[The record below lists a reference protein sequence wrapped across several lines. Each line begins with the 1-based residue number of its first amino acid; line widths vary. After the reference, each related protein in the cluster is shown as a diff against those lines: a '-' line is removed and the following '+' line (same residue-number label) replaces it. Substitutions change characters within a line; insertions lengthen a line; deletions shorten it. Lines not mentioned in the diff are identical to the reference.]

1 MIVTVTL
8 NAALDRTLTVPN
20 FQAGFRHRASESLT
34 LPGGK
39 GVNIARALKSLG
51 QPVIATGLAGG
62 KTGIRIVE
70 DLTAEGILNDFVRIR
85 GESRT
90 STAIIDPTSNTQTE
104 LNEYGPVVTARE
116 LHAFMEKF
124 TYIAKGADV
133 VIIAGSLPRKVKDS
147 FYKEIIGAL
156 SATDALTVLDT
167 AGEPLRLAIKANPG
181 LVSPNIFEAEALVG
195 HEFAEDEDSLHAAV
209 QLSRMGAG
217 SAIIT
222 HPGGCFAYLD
232 DGEGSQRTY
241 SVQIPPQD
249 PISTVGSGDAF
260 LAGYVS
266 ARVSG
271 KSETECLRYAVACGA
286 ANTQKYGAGIFDVH
300 DVKRFVAKT
309 KVEVSG
315 ESGDVANL

>member
-39 GVNIARALKSLG
+39 GVNIARALKALG
-51 QPVIATGLAGG
+51 QPVIAIGLAGG

-70 DLTAEGILNDFVRIR
+70 DLTTEGILNDFVRIR

-104 LNEYGPVVTARE
+104 VNEYGPVVTARE

-133 VIIAGSLPRKVKDS
+133 VILAGSLPRKVKDS
-147 FYKEIIGAL
+147 FYKELVGAL
-156 SATDALTVLDT
+156 KSSEALTVLDT
-167 AGEPLRLAIKANPG
+167 AGEPLRLAIKAGPG
-181 LVSPNIFEAEALVG
+181 LVSPNIFEAEALIG
-195 HEFAEDEDSLHAAV
+195 HEFGDDEEFFQAAQ
-209 QLSRMGAG
+209 QLSRMGSG
-217 SAIIT
+217 SGIIT
-222 HPGGCFAYLD
+222 HSRGCYAYLD
-232 DGEGSQRTY
+232 DGDGRQTVY
-241 SVQIPPQD
+241 KVQAPPLD

-266 ARVSG
+266 AKLSG
-271 KSETECLRYAVACGA
+271 KSPAECLRQGVACGA
-286 ANTQKYGAGIFDVH
+286 ANTQKYGAGVFDPH
-300 DVKRFVAKT
+300 EVKRLYAKT
-309 KVEVSG
+309 KLE
-315 ESGDVANL
+315 EREI

>member
-167 AGEPLRLAIKANPG
+167 AGEPLRMAIKANPG

-209 QLSRMGAG
+209 HLSRMGAG

-232 DGEGSQRTY
+232 DGSGSQKTY
-241 SVQIPPQD
+241 TVQIPPQD

-271 KSETECLRYAVACGA
+271 KSDAECLRYAVACGA
-286 ANTQKYGAGIFDVH
+286 ANTQKYGAGVFDVH

-309 KVEVSG
+309 KVEEISL
-315 ESGDVANL
+315 GDAA

>member
-39 GVNIARALKSLG
+39 GVNIARALKTLG

-70 DLTAEGILNDFVRIR
+70 DLTAEGILNDFVLIR

-90 STAIIDPTSNTQTE
+90 STAVIDPTSNTQTE
-104 LNEYGPVVTARE
+104 VNEYGPVVTARE

-124 TYIAKGADV
+124 SYIAKGADV

-147 FYKEIIGAL
+147 FYKEIIAVLAG
-156 SATDALTVLDT
+156 TDALTVLDT
-167 AGEPLRLAIKANPG
+167 AGEPLRLAIKAKPG
-181 LVSPNIFEAEALVG
+181 MVSPNIFEAEALVG
-195 HEFAEDEDSLHAAV
+195 HEFSEDEDSLHAAL
-209 QLSRMGAG
+209 QLHRMGAG

-222 HPGGCFAYLD
+222 HPSGCYAYLD
-232 DGEGSQRTY
+232 DGDGGQKTFT
-241 SVQIPPQD
+241 VKVPPLD

-260 LAGYVS
+260 LAGFVS
-266 ARVSG
+266 ARLSG
-271 KSETECLRYAVACGA
+271 KSDLECLREAVACGA
-286 ANTQKYGAGIFDVH
+286 ANTQKYGAGVFDVH
-300 DVKRFVAKT
+300 DMKRLISKV
-309 KVEVSG
+309 KVE
-315 ESGDVANL
+315 EKALKD

>member
-104 LNEYGPVVTARE
+104 VNEYGPVVTARE

-133 VIIAGSLPRKVKDS
+133 VIVAGSLPRKVKDS

-167 AGEPLRLAIKANPG
+167 AGEPLRMAIKAKPG
-181 LVSPNIFEAEALVG
+181 LVSPNVFEAEALVG
-195 HEFAEDEDSLHAAV
+195 HEFSEDEDSLHAAAT
-209 QLSRMGAG
+209 LSRMGAT

-222 HPGGCFAYLD
+222 HTSGCYAYLA
-232 DGEGSQRTY
+232 DGEGGQKTY
-241 SVQIPPQD
+241 KVTIPPLD

-260 LAGYVS
+260 LAGFVS
-266 ARVSG
+266 ARLSG
-271 KSETECLRYAVACGA
+271 KSDIECLRYAVACGA
-286 ANTQKYGAGIFDVH
+286 ASTQKYGAGVFDVH
-300 DVKRFVAKT
+300 DMKRLIPKT
-309 KVEVSG
+309 KVEERTLG
-315 ESGDVANL
+315 EVG

>member
-104 LNEYGPVVTARE
+104 VNEYGPVVTARE

-133 VIIAGSLPRKVKDS
+133 VIVAGSLPRKVKDS
-147 FYKEIIGAL
+147 FYKDIIGAL
-156 SATDALTVLDT
+156 AATDALTVLDT
-167 AGEPLRLAIKANPG
+167 AGEPLRLAIKAKPG
-181 LVSPNIFEAEALVG
+181 LVSPNMFEAEALVG
-195 HEFAEDEDSLHAAV
+195 HEFAEDEDYLHAVAH
-209 QLSRMGAG
+209 LSRMGAG

-222 HPGGCFAYLD
+222 HPSGCYAYLD
-232 DGEGSQRTY
+232 DGNGGQKTY
-241 SVQIPPQD
+241 QVQIPPLD

-260 LAGYVS
+260 LAGFVS

-271 KSETECLRYAVACGA
+271 KDDADCLRYAVACGA
-286 ANTQKYGAGIFDVH
+286 ANTQKYGAGIFDINE
-300 DVKRFVAKT
+300 VKHLLPKT
-309 KVEVSG
+309 KVEEKNSGGVSLQ
-315 ESGDVANL
+315 S

>member
-51 QPVIATGLAGG
+51 QPVIATGMAGG
-62 KTGIRIVE
+62 KTGLRIIE
-70 DLTAEGILNDFVRIR
+70 DLTNEGILNDFVRIK

-116 LHAFMEKF
+116 LSSFIEKF

-133 VIIAGSLPRKVKDS
+133 VIIAGTLPRKVKDS
-147 FYKEIIGAL
+147 YYRDLIKAL
-156 SATDALTVLDT
+156 KPAEVMTVLDT
-167 AGEPLRLAIKANPG
+167 AGEALRHGIKAGPS
-181 LVSPNIFEAEALVG
+181 LVSPNIVEAEALIG
-195 HEFAEDEDSLHAAV
+195 HEFGDEEELLRAAEELT
-209 QLSRMGAG
+209 RMGAG
-217 SAIIT
+217 SGIIT
-222 HPGGCFAYLD
+222 HTGGCYACLEEE
-232 DGEGSQRTY
+232 DGARMY
-241 SVQIPPQD
+241 YNVKVPPLD

-266 ARVSG
+266 ARLSDM
-271 KSETECLRYAVACGA
+271 EPQDCLRQAVACGA
-286 ANTQKYGAGIFDVH
+286 ANTQKYGAGVFDAH
-300 DVKRFVAKT
+300 DVKTIFGKAKVT
-309 KVEVSG
+309 VLE
-315 ESGDVANL
+315 NL

>member
-62 KTGIRIVE
+62 KTGTRIVE

-104 LNEYGPVVTARE
+104 VNEYGPVVTARE

-133 VIIAGSLPRKVKDS
+133 VIVAGSLPRKVKDS
-147 FYKEIIGAL
+147 FYKDIIGAL
-156 SATDALTVLDT
+156 AETKALTVLDT
-167 AGEPLRLAIKANPG
+167 AGEPLRLAIKAKPG

-195 HEFAEDEDSLHAAV
+195 HEFAEDEDSLHAAA

-222 HPGGCFAYLD
+222 HPAGCYAFLD
-232 DGEGSQRTY
+232 DGDGAQKAF
-241 SVQIPPQD
+241 SVKIPPLD

-260 LAGYVS
+260 LAGFVS
-266 ARVSG
+266 ARLSG
-271 KSETECLRYAVACGA
+271 KSDQECLRTAVACGA
-286 ANTQKYGAGIFDVH
+286 ANTQKYGAGVFDVH
-300 DVKRFVAKT
+300 DMKRLIPKT
-309 KVEVSG
+309 KVEEV
-315 ESGDVANL
+315 EL

>member
-286 ANTQKYGAGIFDVH
+286 ANTQKYGAGIFDIH

-309 KVEVSG
+309 KVE

>member
-104 LNEYGPVVTARE
+104 VNEYGPVVTARE

-133 VIIAGSLPRKVKDS
+133 VIVAGSLPRKVKDS
-147 FYKEIIGAL
+147 FYKDIIGAL
-156 SATDALTVLDT
+156 SATGALTVLDT
-167 AGEPLRLAIKANPG
+167 AGEPLRMAIKAKPG
-181 LVSPNIFEAEALVG
+181 LVSPNMFEAEALVG
-195 HEFAEDEDSLHAAV
+195 HEFGEDEDSLHAAA

-222 HPGGCFAYLD
+222 HPSGCYAYLD
-232 DGEGSQRTY
+232 DGEGHQQSYTV
-241 SVQIPPQD
+241 SIPPLD

-260 LAGYVS
+260 LAGFVS
-266 ARVSG
+266 ARLSG
-271 KSETECLRYAVACGA
+271 KSDIECLRYAVACGA
-286 ANTQKYGAGIFDVH
+286 ANTQKYGAGVFDVH
-300 DVKRFVAKT
+300 EMKRLISKTTVDERQIKVA
-309 KVEVSG
+309 
-315 ESGDVANL
+315 

>member
-167 AGEPLRLAIKANPG
+167 AGEPLRMAIKANPG

-232 DGEGSQRTY
+232 DGDGSQKTY
-241 SVQIPPQD
+241 TVEIPPQD

-271 KSETECLRYAVACGA
+271 KSDAECLRYAVACGA
-286 ANTQKYGAGIFDVH
+286 ANTQKYGAGVFDVH
-300 DVKRFVAKT
+300 DVKRFIAKT
-309 KVEVSG
+309 KVE
-315 ESGDVANL
+315 EMNLGDAA

>member
-156 SATDALTVLDT
+156 AATDALTVLDT
-167 AGEPLRLAIKANPG
+167 AGEPLRMAIKANPG

-232 DGEGSQRTY
+232 DGNGSQKTY
-241 SVQIPPQD
+241 TVQIPPQD

-271 KSETECLRYAVACGA
+271 KSEAECLRYAVACGA
-286 ANTQKYGAGIFDVH
+286 ANTQKYGAGVFDIH
-300 DVKRFVAKT
+300 DVKRFIAKT
-309 KVEVSG
+309 KVE
-315 ESGDVANL
+315 EMGDVAKL

>member
-20 FQAGFRHRASESLT
+20 FQAGLRHRASESLT

-62 KTGIRIVE
+62 KTGIRIIE

-104 LNEYGPVVTARE
+104 VNEYGPVVTARE

-133 VIIAGSLPRKVKDS
+133 VIVAGSLPRKVRDS

-167 AGEPLRLAIKANPG
+167 AGEPLRMAIKAKPG

-195 HEFAEDEDSLHAAV
+195 HEFAEDEDSLNAAE

-222 HPGGCFAYLD
+222 HPGGCFACLD
-232 DGEGSQRTY
+232 EGDGSPQKTY
-241 SVQIPPQD
+241 TVQIPPQD

-271 KSETECLRYAVACGA
+271 KSDSECLRYAVACGA
-286 ANTQKYGAGIFDVH
+286 ANTQKYGAGIFDIH
-300 DVKRFVAKT
+300 DVKRFVTKT
-309 KVEVSG
+309 KVT
-315 ESGDVANL
+315 

>member
-39 GVNIARALKSLG
+39 GVNISRSLKSLE

-62 KTGIRIVE
+62 KTGLRIVE
-70 DLTAEGILNDFVRIR
+70 DLTTEGILNDFVRIK

-104 LNEYGPVVTARE
+104 VNEYGPVVTARE

-133 VIIAGSLPRKVKDS
+133 VIIAGTLPRKVKDS
-147 FYKEIIGAL
+147 YYRELIKAL
-156 SATDALTVLDT
+156 KSAEVMTVLDA
-167 AGEPLRLAIKANPG
+167 AGEPLRHAIKAKPS
-181 LVSPNIFEAEALVG
+181 LVSPNIVEAEALIG
-195 HEFAEDEDSLHAAV
+195 HEFGDEEEFLQAA
-209 QLSRMGAG
+209 QELTRIG
-217 SAIIT
+217 SGSGIIT
-222 HPGGCFAYLD
+222 HAGGCYAYLVED
-232 DGEGSQRTY
+232 DGSTMY
-241 SVQIPPQD
+241 YNVKVPPLD

-266 ARVSG
+266 ARLSDKKPG
-271 KSETECLRYAVACGA
+271 DCLRHGIACGA
-286 ANTQKYGAGIFDVH
+286 ANTQKYGAGIFDSH
-300 DVKRFVAKT
+300 DVKAMYQKT
-309 KVEVSG
+309 KVTEI
-315 ESGDVANL
+315 ESI

>member
-39 GVNIARALKSLG
+39 GVNIARALKTLG

-104 LNEYGPVVTARE
+104 VNEYGPVVTARE
-116 LHAFMEKF
+116 LNAFLEKF

-133 VIIAGSLPRKVKDS
+133 VILAGSLPRKAKES
-147 FYKEIIGAL
+147 FYKDMIGVL
-156 SATDALTVLDT
+156 SSTEALTMLDT
-167 AGEPLRLAIKANPG
+167 AGEPLRLAIKAKPG
-181 LVSPNIFEAEALVG
+181 LVSPNTFEAEALIG
-195 HEFAEDEDSLHAAV
+195 HEFGDDEDFYRAV
-209 QLSRMGAG
+209 KQLSKMGAG
-217 SAIIT
+217 AGIIT
-222 HPGGCFAYLD
+222 HPSGCYAYLPD
-232 DGEGSQRTY
+232 NDGKGRAFK
-241 SVQIPPQD
+241 VQIPPLD

-260 LAGYVS
+260 LAGFVS
-266 ARVSG
+266 AKLSG
-271 KSETECLRYAVACGA
+271 KGEAECLRHAVACGA
-286 ANTQKYGAGIFDVH
+286 ANTQKYGAGVFDPH
-300 DVKRFVAKT
+300 DVKRLYAKT
-309 KVEVSG
+309 KIE
-315 ESGDVANL
+315 EREL

>member
-62 KTGIRIVE
+62 KTGLRIVE

-104 LNEYGPVVTARE
+104 VNEYGPVVTARE

-133 VIIAGSLPRKVKDS
+133 VILAGSLPRKVKES
-147 FYKEIIGAL
+147 FYRDIIGAL
-156 SATDALTVLDT
+156 VSTEVLTVLDT
-167 AGEPLRLAIKANPG
+167 AGEPLRMAIKSGPWI
-181 LVSPNIFEAEALVG
+181 VSPNAFEAEALIG
-195 HEFAEDEDSLHAAV
+195 HEFGDDEDFFHAAK
-209 QLSRMGAG
+209 QLTKLGAG
-217 SAIIT
+217 SGIIT
-222 HPGGCFAYLD
+222 NPSGCYAYLPD
-232 DGEGSQRTY
+232 DEGNNKVY
-241 SVQIPPQD
+241 KVQIPPLD

-260 LAGYVS
+260 MAGFVS
-266 ARVSG
+266 AKLSN
-271 KSETECLRYAVACGA
+271 KSDADCLRQAVACGA
-286 ANTQKYGAGIFDVH
+286 ANTQKYGAGIFDPH
-300 DVKRFVAKT
+300 DVKRLYAKT
-309 KVEVSG
+309 SVE
-315 ESGDVANL
+315 ERTI

>member
-167 AGEPLRLAIKANPG
+167 AGEPLRMAIKANPG

-232 DGEGSQRTY
+232 DGNGSQKTFT
-241 SVQIPPQD
+241 VKIPPQD

-271 KSETECLRYAVACGA
+271 KSDAECLRYAVACGA
-286 ANTQKYGAGIFDVH
+286 ANTQKYGAGVFDVH

-309 KVEVSG
+309 KVEEISL
-315 ESGDVANL
+315 GDAA

>member
-1 MIVTVTL
+1 MIVTVTV

-62 KTGIRIVE
+62 KTGTRIVE

-90 STAIIDPTSNTQTE
+90 STAIIDPTSNIQTE
-104 LNEYGPVVTARE
+104 VNEYGPIVTAQE
-116 LHAFMEKF
+116 INAFMEKF

-147 FYKEIIGAL
+147 FYRDLISAL
-156 SATDALTVLDT
+156 STTEALVVLDT
-167 AGEPLRLAIKANPG
+167 AGEPLRLAIKARPG
-181 LVSPNIFEAEALVG
+181 LVSPNTYEAEALIG
-195 HEFAEDEDSLHAAV
+195 HEFGEDDDFLHATK
-209 QLSRMGAG
+209 QLCKLGAG
-217 SAIIT
+217 SSIIT
-222 HPGGCFAYLD
+222 HSGGCYACLNYTGKKPAFFKV
-232 DGEGSQRTY
+232 T
-241 SVQIPPQD
+241 IPPLD
-249 PISTVGSGDAF
+249 PISTVGSGDSF
-260 LAGYVS
+260 LAGFVS

-271 KSETECLRYAVACGA
+271 KSPADCLRYGVACGA
-286 ANTQKYGAGIFDVH
+286 ANTQKYGAGVFDPH
-300 DVKRFVAKT
+300 EVKKLLPKV
-309 KVEVSG
+309 KVE
-315 ESGDVANL
+315 EQ

>member
-167 AGEPLRLAIKANPG
+167 AGEPLRMAIKANPG

-232 DGEGSQRTY
+232 DGDGSQKTY
-241 SVQIPPQD
+241 TVEIPPQD

-271 KSETECLRYAVACGA
+271 KSDAECLRYAVACGA
-286 ANTQKYGAGIFDVH
+286 ANTQKYGAGVFDVH
-300 DVKRFVAKT
+300 DVKRFIAKT
-309 KVEVSG
+309 KVE
-315 ESGDVANL
+315 EMNLGAAE